1 MERAGRNTLTTIDV
15 IDNMSGTSIDID
27 LTFCSKGKNKMKDSY
42 GDYVLMLKTISEE
55 TRLKII
61 DMLSCGELCACDI
74 LEKLSISQSTLSYHM
89 NLLTKSGLV
98 DGRKDGPWMKYTLNQ
113 SKISELKA
121 FLAMITTAKTDC
133 ICK

>member
-1 MERAGRNTLTTIDV
+1 
-15 IDNMSGTSIDID
+15 
-27 LTFCSKGKNKMKDSY
+27 MKDSY

-113 SKISELKA
+113 SRISELKA
-121 FLAMITTAKTDC
+121 FLATITTAKTDC

>member
-1 MERAGRNTLTTIDV
+1 M
-15 IDNMSGTSIDID
+15 DID
-27 LTFCSKGKNKMKDSY
+27 DYRSYVSVARGKNKMKDSY

-98 DGRKDGPWMKYTLNQ
+98 NGRKDGPWMKYTLNQ

-121 FLAMITTAKTDC
+121 FLATITTAKTDC